1 MGLTYCVDFENVESL
16 LRFKEMIFI
25 EISVTILY
33 YHIIIFVTLLWRQVL
48 DSDFDK

>member
-1 MGLTYCVDFENVESL
+1 MEIWKNVESL
-16 LRFKEMIFI
+16 LRFKQMIFI

-33 YHIIIFVTLLWRQVL
+33 YCIILVTLLWRQVL